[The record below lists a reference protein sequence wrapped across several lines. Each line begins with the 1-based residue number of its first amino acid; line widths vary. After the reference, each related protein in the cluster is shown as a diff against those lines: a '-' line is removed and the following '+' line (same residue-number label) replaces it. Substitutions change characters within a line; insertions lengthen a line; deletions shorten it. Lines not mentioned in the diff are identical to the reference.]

1 MSQGRRDF
9 ATLNHSVTWA
19 PCRRLDYTSL
29 GRAFG
34 VFGKRVAMR
43 QVDTRIKNKKCR
55 ITLAQAWQGGCHG
68 FGQKT
73 ISNCHSGPTKG
84 NGFLWIYMRAHF
96 PLMRNRFRLGQ
107 TPNDLQPTKDYS
119 ILSYDLISLFQGK
132 QSWK

>member
-34 VFGKRVAMR
+34 LFGKRVAMR

-55 ITLAQAWQGGCHG
+55 ITLAQARRGGCHG

-107 TPNDLQPTKDYS
+107 TPNDLHPTENYS
-119 ILSYDLISLFQGK
+119 IYDLIPLFQGK
-132 QSWK
+132 ESGK